1 MEVTLDSLRI
11 LRGSLMQ
18 LNMHRKIKIDRI
30 VRLIIN
36 YRERGRSKI
45 YQSAFSLVKTC
56 EFMRRLTAFVYLL
69 LDLVV
74 RRPLTLWVDLSTDF
88 VRVWLTEPWDL

>member
-30 VRLIIN
+30 VQRIIK
-36 YRERGRSKI
+36 YREREE
-45 YQSAFSLVKTC
+45 Q
-56 EFMRRLTAFVYLL
+56 
-69 LDLVV
+69 
-74 RRPLTLWVDLSTDF
+74 DLSKCI
-88 VRVWLTEPWDL
+88 LSC

>member
-30 VRLIIN
+30 VQRIIN
-36 YRERGRSKI
+36 YRERGGARFIKVHS
-45 YQSAFSLVKTC
+45 
-56 EFMRRLTAFVYLL
+56 LL
-69 LDLVV
+69 LKLAN
-74 RRPLTLWVDLSTDF
+74 L
-88 VRVWLTEPWDL
+88 